1 MHKISTRMVCVNGK
15 NPSCTNRTTLL
26 HLSGSKS
33 PNDMP
38 DVRRMCDAYKLYPL
52 KRPPTGYPSGA
63 CQLSAELLYFT
74 YLLLLEETKKPV
86 VEYGTARYDFTAS
99 ASDELSFKKG
109 DRIEVTEIVS
119 DDWLRGRLGDH
130 EGMFPQ
136 AFVQLSNEPG
146 TASNH
151 LIYCHALEWQF
162 YVFYFI

>member
-1 MHKISTRMVCVNGK
+1 MRRVQVEPLEKTPYGV
-15 NPSCTNRTTLL
+15 LL
-26 HLSGSKS
+26 RS
-33 PNDMP
+33 
-38 DVRRMCDAYKLYPL
+38 
-52 KRPPTGYPSGA
+52 
-63 CQLSAELLYFT
+63 CQLSAELLYFA
-74 YLLLLEETKKPV
+74 YFLLLEETKKPV

-99 ASDELSFKKG
+99 ASDELSFRKG

-136 AFVQLSNEPG
+136 AFVQLSKEPG

-151 LIYCHALEWQF
+151 LIYCHALKRQF